1 MSVRGK
7 PTHVGADLRHNDLSA
22 ELADPRDSAQPFDGV
37 TKAGEPGIDL
47 PIKLGYSG
55 VKGINLLHMQLEQ
68 EAMVA
73 FDPSTQSFAQRCR

>member
-37 TKAGEPGIDL
+37 PKAGEPCINL
-47 PIKLGYSG
+47 PVKLSYSG
-55 VKGINLLHMQLEQ
+55 IMNRPG
-68 EAMVA
+68 
-73 FDPSTQSFAQRCR
+73 FAGGRLV